1 VHKIFENLRKLAIDA
16 LQRMESFRLHGIVTF
31 RRQHYRAK
39 AAGTRTIHGHKFKVK
54 AQTATWRVNCTVA
67 PALASTVLAAASYAP
82 RALTPGAHAL
92 CQKLAASIGEQDIT
106 SDLVSRVV
114 VALQN
119 VIIEDLRATGVFVLD
134 GLVRFKRTEVK
145 ARPAEYAYN
154 VRYGKVILHKAK
166 GARRRVYGRVPRPIG

>member
-1 VHKIFENLRKLAIDA
+1 MTPCMVHKIFDHLRRLAIDA

-31 RRQHYRAK
+31 RRYHYRAK

-54 AQTATWRVNCTVA
+54 AQPATWRVNCTVA

-82 RALTPGAHAL
+82 RALTPGAQAL
-92 CQKLAASIGEQDIT
+92 CQKIASSIGEHDIT
-106 SDLVSRVV
+106 SDLVSKVV

-119 VIIEDLRATGVFVLD
+119 VLD
-134 GLVRFKRTEVK
+134 GLLRFKCTDVK

-154 VRYGKVILHKAK
+154 ARYGKVILHKAK
-166 GARRRVYGRVPRPIG
+166 GAHRRVYGRVPRPIG